1 MRINVTHISEH
12 NGRSDWH
19 DQVTIMYSHHG
30 YANCINNT
38 IHTNKIKH
46 YQ

>member
-19 DQVTIMYSHHG
+19 DQVTMYSHHG